1 MHMKLPHNE
10 LKSNSKLWSRMAQQN
25 AVQQTPFWY
34 NFLLI
39 CLKPLYRWKIKQ
51 RAESDALFQ
60 QECLERFGS
69 FQPPKNLNTIWFHVV
84 SVGETNAAQPLIEHY
99 LKLGQPVLV
108 TNTTKTGQARAKSLF
123 SEKYPTLFQA
133 VYLPVDQKP
142 LLKQFFELYQP
153 KLLALVETEIWP
165 NLIAA
170 ARLHNIPCI
179 LLNARLS
186 AKSAKGYGKV
196 RRLTQPMLQQLT
208 WLLAQDI
215 ATQQRY
221 MDLGLDQAKSQVVGN
236 IKFDITAPQS
246 YVEKAEQLKQEWQ
259 LEKRQIIT
267 LASTH
272 APEEEQLLKQLQ
284 PHLNSNPHL
293 LCIVVPRHPER
304 FDEVHKICQ
313 TLNLNTQRRSLKQE
327 ITADTQ
333 VYLADSMGE
342 MWLWY
347 ALSQACFVGGS
358 LNEPGGGHNI
368 LEPMVLD
375 VPTVIGPRYFNFQT
389 IVDEFVAE
397 QGILVAE
404 NAELV
409 IQNLMSCLNHPE
421 QSQRLIHQAELVLQ
435 RNKGSL
441 QKHIQLIDHYLAQRT
456 AS

>member
-1 MHMKLPHNE
+1 
-10 LKSNSKLWSRMAQQN
+10 MAQHN

-34 NFLLI
+34 NFLLV
-39 CLKPLYRWKIKQ
+39 CLKPLYRWKIRQ
-51 RAESDALFQ
+51 RAESDALYQ
-60 QECLERFGS
+60 QECLERFGP

-99 LKLGQPVLV
+99 LKLGHSVLV

-123 SEKYPTLFQA
+123 YEKYSTLFQA

-153 KLLALVETEIWP
+153 KILALVETEIWP
-165 NLIAA
+165 NLIAQA
-170 ARLHNIPCI
+170 KQKQIPCI

-186 AKSAKGYGKV
+186 EKSAKGYDKV

-215 ATQQRY
+215 TTQQRY
-221 MDLGLDQAKSQVVGN
+221 VDLGLDQSKSQVVGN
-236 IKFDITAPQS
+236 IKFDISAPNSFIEQ
-246 YVEKAEQLKQEWQ
+246 AEQLKQEWQ

-284 PHLNSNPHL
+284 PHLNSNPDL

-304 FDEVHKICQ
+304 FDEVYKICQ
-313 TLNLNTQRRSLKQE
+313 SLNLNTQRRSLKKPIQ
-327 ITADTQ
+327 IDTQ
-333 VYLADSMGE
+333 VFLADSMGE

-368 LEPMVLD
+368 LEPMVLNI
-375 VPTVIGPRYFNFQT
+375 PTVIGPRYFNFQS
-389 IVDEFVAE
+389 IVDEFVAA
-397 QGILVAE
+397 QGILIGE
-404 NAELV
+404 NAAQVAQQL
-409 IQNLMSCLNHPE
+409 LSCLDDPLQTQQQVAHA
-421 QSQRLIHQAELVLQ
+421 QQVLQ

-441 QKHIQLIDHYLAQRT
+441 QKHIQLLDHYLQQT
-456 AS
+456 ASS

>member
-1 MHMKLPHNE
+1 
-10 LKSNSKLWSRMAQQN
+10 MAQQN

-34 NFLLI
+34 NFLLM

-60 QECLERFGS
+60 QECLERFGP
-69 FQPPKNLNTIWFHVV
+69 FQPVKNTGAIWFHAV

-99 LKLGQPVLV
+99 LKLGHPILV

-123 SEKYPTLFQA
+123 QKAPYLDLFQA

-142 LLKQFFELYQP
+142 LLKQFFQRYQP
-153 KLLALVETEIWP
+153 KILALVETEIWP
-165 NLIAA
+165 NLIAEA
-170 ARLHNIPCI
+170 KQQQIPCI

-186 AKSAKGYGKV
+186 EKSAQGYAKV
-196 RRLTQPMLQQLT
+196 RRLTRPMLQQLT
-208 WLLAQDI
+208 WMLAQDE

-221 MDLGLDQAKSQVVGN
+221 VSLGFDQANSQVVGN
-236 IKFDITAPQS
+236 IKFDITTPEHFVAQ
-246 YVEKAEQLKQEWQ
+246 ARQLKQDWP
-259 LEKRQIIT
+259 LSGRQIIT

-272 APEEEQLLKQLQ
+272 ASEEQSLLQQLQ
-284 PHLNSNPHL
+284 PHLNSNPDL

-304 FDEVHKICQ
+304 FDEVFQVCQ
-313 TLNLNTQRRSLKQE
+313 RLNLKTQRRSLQQP
-327 ITADTQ
+327 IQADTQ
-333 VYLADSMGE
+333 VFLADSMGE

-347 ALSQACFVGGS
+347 GLSQACFVGGS

-397 QGILVAE
+397 QAILIGEDAAQVVQQ
-404 NAELV
+404 L
-409 IQNLMSCLNHPE
+409 LSCLENSVHV
-421 QSQRLIHQAELVLQ
+421 SQRLERAQQVLQ
-435 RNKGSL
+435 RNQGSL
-441 QKHIQLIDHYLAQRT
+441 QKHIQLLDHYLAQAT
-456 AS
+456 LP

>member
-1 MHMKLPHNE
+1 
-10 LKSNSKLWSRMAQQN
+10 MAQHN

-34 NFLLI
+34 NFLLV
-39 CLKPLYRWKIKQ
+39 CLKPLYRWKIRQ
-51 RAESDALFQ
+51 RAESDALYQ
-60 QECLERFGS
+60 QECLERFGP

-99 LKLGQPVLV
+99 LKLGHSVLV

-123 SEKYPTLFQA
+123 YEKYSTLFQA

-153 KLLALVETEIWP
+153 KILALVETEIWP
-165 NLIAA
+165 NLIAQA
-170 ARLHNIPCI
+170 KQKQIPCI

-186 AKSAKGYGKV
+186 EKSAKGYDKV

-215 ATQQRY
+215 TTQQRY
-221 MDLGLDQAKSQVVGN
+221 VDLGLDQSKSQVVGN
-236 IKFDITAPQS
+236 IKFDISAPTYFIEQ
-246 YVEKAEQLKQEWQ
+246 AEQLKQEWQ

-284 PHLNSNPHL
+284 LHLNSNPDL
-293 LCIVVPRHPER
+293 LCMVVPRHPER
-304 FDEVHKICQ
+304 FDEVYKICQ
-313 TLNLNTQRRSLKQE
+313 RLTLNTQRRSLKQP
-327 ITADTQ
+327 IQTNTQ
-333 VYLADSMGE
+333 VFLADSMGE

-347 ALSQACFVGGS
+347 ALSQVCFVGGS

-397 QGILVAE
+397 HGILIGKDAVQVAQQ
-404 NAELV
+404 L
-409 IQNLMSCLNHPE
+409 LSCLNDPI
-421 QSQRLIHQAELVLQ
+421 QNQQLIEQAELVLQ

-441 QKHIQLIDHYLAQRT
+441 QKHIQLIDHYLEFKAL
-456 AS
+456 S

>member
-1 MHMKLPHNE
+1 
-10 LKSNSKLWSRMAQQN
+10 MAQHN

-34 NFLLI
+34 NFLLV
-39 CLKPLYRWKIKQ
+39 CLKPLYRWKIRQ
-51 RAESDALFQ
+51 RAESDALYQ
-60 QECLERFGS
+60 QECLERFGP

-99 LKLGQPVLV
+99 LKLGHSVLV

-123 SEKYPTLFQA
+123 YEKYSTLFQA

-153 KLLALVETEIWP
+153 KILALVETEIWP
-165 NLIAA
+165 NLIAQA
-170 ARLHNIPCI
+170 KQKQIPCI

-186 AKSAKGYGKV
+186 EKSAKGYDKV

-215 ATQQRY
+215 TTQQRY
-221 MDLGLDQAKSQVVGN
+221 VGLGLDQSKSQVVGN
-236 IKFDITAPQS
+236 IKFDISAPNSFIEQ
-246 YVEKAEQLKQEWQ
+246 AEQLKQEWQ

-284 PHLNSNPHL
+284 THLNSNPDL
-293 LCIVVPRHPER
+293 LCMVVPRHPER
-304 FDEVHKICQ
+304 FDEVYKICQ
-313 TLNLNTQRRSLKQE
+313 SLNLNTQRRSLKQP
-327 ITADTQ
+327 IQTDTQ
-333 VYLADSMGE
+333 VFLADSMGE

-368 LEPMVLD
+368 LEPMVLNI
-375 VPTVIGPRYFNFQT
+375 PTVIGPRYFNFQS
-389 IVDEFVAE
+389 IVDEFVAA
-397 QGILVAE
+397 QGILIGE
-404 NAELV
+404 NAAQVAQQL
-409 IQNLMSCLNHPE
+409 LSCLDDPLQTQQQVAHA
-421 QSQRLIHQAELVLQ
+421 QQVLQ

-441 QKHIQLIDHYLAQRT
+441 QKHIQLLDHYLQQT
-456 AS
+456 ASS

>member
-1 MHMKLPHNE
+1 
-10 LKSNSKLWSRMAQQN
+10 MAQQN

-34 NFLLI
+34 NFLLT

-60 QECLERFGS
+60 QECLERFGP
-69 FQPPKNLNTIWFHVV
+69 FQPVKNTGAIWFHVV

-99 LKLGQPVLV
+99 LKLGHPVLV

-123 SEKYPTLFQA
+123 QKAPYLDLFQA

-142 LLKQFFELYQP
+142 LLKQFFQCYQP
-153 KLLALVETEIWP
+153 KILALVETEIWP
-165 NLIAA
+165 NLIAEA
-170 ARLHNIPCI
+170 KLQQIPCI

-186 AKSAKGYGKV
+186 EKSAQGYAKV
-196 RRLTQPMLQQLT
+196 RRLTRPMLQQLT
-208 WLLAQDI
+208 WMLAQDE

-221 MDLGLDQAKSQVVGN
+221 VSLGFDQANSQVVGN
-236 IKFDITAPQS
+236 IKFDITAPEHFVAQ
-246 YVEKAEQLKQEWQ
+246 ARQLKQDWP
-259 LEKRQIIT
+259 LSGRQIIT

-272 APEEEQLLKQLQ
+272 APEEQSLLQQLQ
-284 PHLNSNPHL
+284 PHLNSNPDL

-304 FDEVHKICQ
+304 FDEVFQVCQ
-313 TLNLNTQRRSLKQE
+313 RLNLKTQRRSLQQP
-327 ITADTQ
+327 IQADTQ
-333 VYLADSMGE
+333 VFLADSMGE

-347 ALSQACFVGGS
+347 GLSQACFVGGS

-397 QGILVAE
+397 QAILIGEDAAQVVQQ
-404 NAELV
+404 L
-409 IQNLMSCLNHPE
+409 LSCLENSA
-421 QSQRLIHQAELVLQ
+421 QVSQRLERAQQVLQ
-435 RNKGSL
+435 RNQGSL
-441 QKHIQLIDHYLAQRT
+441 QKHIQLLDHYLAQAT
-456 AS
+456 LP

>member
-1 MHMKLPHNE
+1 
-10 LKSNSKLWSRMAQQN
+10 MAQHN

-34 NFLLI
+34 NFLLV
-39 CLKPLYRWKIKQ
+39 CLKPLYRWKIRQ

-60 QECLERFGS
+60 QECLERFGP

-99 LKLGQPVLV
+99 LKLGHSVLV

-123 SEKYPTLFQA
+123 YEKYSTLFQA

-165 NLIAA
+165 NLIAQA
-170 ARLHNIPCI
+170 KQKQIPCI

-186 AKSAKGYGKV
+186 EKSAKGYDKV

-221 MDLGLDQAKSQVVGN
+221 VGLGLDQSKSQVVGN
-236 IKFDITAPQS
+236 IKFDISAPTSFIEQ
-246 YVEKAEQLKQEWQ
+246 AEQLKQEWQ

-284 PHLNSNPHL
+284 PHLNSNPDL
-293 LCIVVPRHPER
+293 LCMVVPRHPER
-304 FDEVHKICQ
+304 FDEVYKICQ
-313 TLNLNTQRRSLKQE
+313 SLNLNTQRRSLKQP
-327 ITADTQ
+327 IQIDTQ
-333 VYLADSMGE
+333 VFLADSMGE

-368 LEPMVLD
+368 LEPMVLNI
-375 VPTVIGPRYFNFQT
+375 PTVIGPRYFNFQS
-389 IVDEFVAE
+389 IVDEFVAA
-397 QGILVAE
+397 QGILIGE
-404 NAELV
+404 NAAQVAQQL
-409 IQNLMSCLNHPE
+409 LSCLDDPLQTQQQVAHA
-421 QSQRLIHQAELVLQ
+421 QQVLQ

-441 QKHIQLIDHYLAQRT
+441 QKHIQLLDHYLQQT
-456 AS
+456 ASS

>member
-1 MHMKLPHNE
+1 
-10 LKSNSKLWSRMAQQN
+10 MAQEI

-34 NFLLI
+34 NFLLV
-39 CLKPLYRWKIKQ
+39 CLKPLYRWKIRQ
-51 RAESDALFQ
+51 RAESDALYQ
-60 QECLERFGS
+60 QECLERFGP

-99 LKLGQPVLV
+99 LKLGHSVLV

-123 SEKYPTLFQA
+123 YEKYSTLFQA

-153 KLLALVETEIWP
+153 KILALVETEIWP
-165 NLIAA
+165 NLIAQA
-170 ARLHNIPCI
+170 KQKQIPCI

-186 AKSAKGYGKV
+186 EKSAKGYGKV

-215 ATQQRY
+215 TTQQRY
-221 MDLGLDQAKSQVVGN
+221 VDLGLDQSKSQVVGN
-236 IKFDITAPQS
+236 IKFDISAPTSFIEQ
-246 YVEKAEQLKQEWQ
+246 AEQLKQEWQ

-284 PHLNSNPHL
+284 PHLNSNPDL
-293 LCIVVPRHPER
+293 LCMVVPRHPER
-304 FDEVHKICQ
+304 FDEVYKICQ
-313 TLNLNTQRRSLKQE
+313 SLNLNTQRRSLKQP
-327 ITADTQ
+327 IQIDTQ
-333 VYLADSMGE
+333 VFLADSMGE

-368 LEPMVLD
+368 LEPMVLNI
-375 VPTVIGPRYFNFQT
+375 PTVIGPRYFNFQS
-389 IVDEFVAE
+389 IVDEFVAA
-397 QGILVAE
+397 QGILIGE
-404 NAELV
+404 NAAQVAQQL
-409 IQNLMSCLNHPE
+409 LSCLDDPLQTQQQVAHA
-421 QSQRLIHQAELVLQ
+421 QQVLQ

-441 QKHIQLIDHYLAQRT
+441 QKHIQLLDHYLQQT
-456 AS
+456 ASS

>member
-1 MHMKLPHNE
+1 
-10 LKSNSKLWSRMAQQN
+10 MAQHN

-34 NFLLI
+34 NFLLV
-39 CLKPLYRWKIKQ
+39 CLKPLYRWKIRQ
-51 RAESDALFQ
+51 RAESDALYQ
-60 QECLERFGS
+60 QECLERFGP

-99 LKLGQPVLV
+99 LKLGHSVLV

-123 SEKYPTLFQA
+123 YEKYSTLFQA

-153 KLLALVETEIWP
+153 KILALVETEIWP
-165 NLIAA
+165 NLIAQA
-170 ARLHNIPCI
+170 KQKQIPCI

-186 AKSAKGYGKV
+186 EKSAKGYDKV

-215 ATQQRY
+215 TTQQRY
-221 MDLGLDQAKSQVVGN
+221 VDLGLDQSKSQVVGN
-236 IKFDITAPQS
+236 IKFDISAPNSFIEQ
-246 YVEKAEQLKQEWQ
+246 AEQLKQEWQ

-284 PHLNSNPHL
+284 PHLNSNPDL
-293 LCIVVPRHPER
+293 LCMVVPRHPER
-304 FDEVHKICQ
+304 FDEVYKICQ
-313 TLNLNTQRRSLKQE
+313 SLNLNTQRRSLKQP
-327 ITADTQ
+327 IQTDTQ
-333 VYLADSMGE
+333 VFLADSMGE

-368 LEPMVLD
+368 LEPMVLNI
-375 VPTVIGPRYFNFQT
+375 PTVIGPRYFNFQS
-389 IVDEFVAE
+389 IVDEFVAA
-397 QGILVAE
+397 QGILIGE
-404 NAELV
+404 NAAQVAQQL
-409 IQNLMSCLNHPE
+409 LSCLDDPLQTQQQVAHA
-421 QSQRLIHQAELVLQ
+421 QQVLQ

-441 QKHIQLIDHYLAQRT
+441 QKHIQLLDHYLQQT
-456 AS
+456 ASS

>member
-1 MHMKLPHNE
+1 
-10 LKSNSKLWSRMAQQN
+10 MAQHN

-34 NFLLI
+34 NFLLV
-39 CLKPLYRWKIKQ
+39 CLKPLYRWKIRQ
-51 RAESDALFQ
+51 RAESDALYQ
-60 QECLERFGS
+60 QECLERFGP

-99 LKLGQPVLV
+99 LKLGHSVLV

-123 SEKYPTLFQA
+123 YEKYSTLFQA

-153 KLLALVETEIWP
+153 KILALVETEIWP
-165 NLIAA
+165 NLIAQA
-170 ARLHNIPCI
+170 KQKQIPCI

-186 AKSAKGYGKV
+186 EKSAKGYDKV

-215 ATQQRY
+215 TTQQRY
-221 MDLGLDQAKSQVVGN
+221 VDLGLDQSKSQVVGN
-236 IKFDITAPQS
+236 IKFDISAPTSFIEQ
-246 YVEKAEQLKQEWQ
+246 AEQLKQEWQ

-284 PHLNSNPHL
+284 PHLNSNPDL

-304 FDEVHKICQ
+304 FDEVYKICQ
-313 TLNLNTQRRSLKQE
+313 SLNLNTQRRSLKQP
-327 ITADTQ
+327 IQIDTQ
-333 VYLADSMGE
+333 VFLADSMGE

-368 LEPMVLD
+368 LEPMVLNI
-375 VPTVIGPRYFNFQT
+375 PTVIGPRYFNFQS
-389 IVDEFVAE
+389 IVDEFVAA
-397 QGILVAE
+397 QGILIGE
-404 NAELV
+404 NAAQVAQQL
-409 IQNLMSCLNHPE
+409 LSCLDDPLQTQQQVAHA
-421 QSQRLIHQAELVLQ
+421 QQVLQ

-441 QKHIQLIDHYLAQRT
+441 QKHIQLLDHYLQQT
-456 AS
+456 ASS